1 MVQKYIHV
9 VAKPIVSNLIKLWHA
24 VYKQCNVY
32 TSTCI
37 VASAHS
43 RITVGV
49 FCYCCLFIF

>member
-43 RITVGV
+43 RIAVGV